1 MNRFLMTKS
10 KYVVFITNRK
20 RKKDPITHGSQ
31 MIIYLIYKRYALA
44 LTTCADAQTNDIS
57 KFLLQFTYLC
67 STNITIFNNFRF

>member
-1 MNRFLMTKS
+1 MKRFWMTKS

-31 MIIYLIYKRYALA
+31 MIIYLIYKRYGLA
-44 LTTCADAQTNDIS
+44 LTTCADTQTYIS